1 MTEDADVINSQDK
14 NLSKDEIALYDRQ
27 IRLWGVEAQ
36 RRMRNARVLIINLT
50 SVAVEISKN
59 LMLGGIG
66 SLSIIDNSVV
76 LPQDLNCN
84 FFIDSQSIG
93 LNKLD
98 ASKTRIQDLNLR
110 VDLKTFIED
119 WESKDKNWFDSF
131 DLVIATGL
139 DKLQLIKLNNITRD
153 LRLPLYSTSTHGLY
167 GYIFVDLIEH
177 ESTVKKSKGNIPRKI
192 GPINSVS
199 EIVKV
204 DSYSTENDQEMESF
218 IVLNK
223 YRKIEDIFQ
232 DSNESSSSNLLKEFY
247 PSVKKLKK
255 INGCLPILL
264 SLLEFKS
271 MLNID
276 INEVNINSNELKL
289 KSQEICDK
297 LGLDSKILITDEL
310 INEISRQAFT
320 EFQPVSA
327 IIGGAVS
334 QDVINMFGKR
344 ENPINN
350 FLIFDGPKSEM
361 PIFVL

>member
-1 MTEDADVINSQDK
+1 MTADSKVIDNQDK

-50 SVAVEISKN
+50 SVAVEITKN

-76 LPQDLNCN
+76 FPQDLNCN

-93 LNKLD
+93 LKKLD

-110 VDLKTFIED
+110 VELKTFIED
-119 WESKDKNWFDSF
+119 WEIKDKNWFNSF

-153 LRLPLYSTSTHGLY
+153 LKLPLYSTSTHGLY

-177 ESTVKKSKGNIPRKI
+177 ESTVKKSKGNISRKI
-192 GPINSVS
+192 GNINSVS
-199 EIVKV
+199 EIVRI

-223 YRKIEDIFQ
+223 FRKFEDILQ
-232 DSNESSSSNLLKEFY
+232 NSNETTTNLLKEFY

-271 MLNID
+271 MINID
-276 INEVNINSNELKL
+276 INQVKINENELKL

-297 LGLDSKILITDEL
+297 LGLDSNILITDEL
-310 INEISRQAFT
+310 INEIARQAFT

-350 FLIFDGPKSEM
+350 LLIFDGPKSEM